1 MHVLVSQGT
10 SNGHVKD
17 FNVNGVVGGGESIN
31 SNRDRRVNR
40 VAIAV
45 RNSPQNQNTL
55 ANRSYSLV
63 ESRPKSPRKQA

>member
-1 MHVLVSQGT
+1 MQGLVSQGT
-10 SNGHVKD
+10 SNDHVKD
-17 FNVNGVVGGGESIN
+17 LNVNGVVGGGESIN

-45 RNSPQNQNTL
+45 HNSPQTKNNL
-55 ANRSYSLV
+55 ATRSYSLV